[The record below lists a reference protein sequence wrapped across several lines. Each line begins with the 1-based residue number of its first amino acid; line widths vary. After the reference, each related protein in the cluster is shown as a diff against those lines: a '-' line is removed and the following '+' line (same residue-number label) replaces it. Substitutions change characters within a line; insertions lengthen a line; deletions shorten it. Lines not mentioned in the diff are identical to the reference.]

1 MSQINRSAL
10 MPFKQKD
17 IFNLVN
23 DVEAYP
29 DFLPWCSSAKILE
42 KAADQV
48 LAKLTLKKMG
58 VSYELVTRNRLS
70 PFNFIDIELVEG
82 PLQSLKGEWLFTE
95 LGDLGCKV
103 EMSLCF
109 ELKKQIIDRAIG
121 SILENAAENMVRLFS
136 SRAES
141 IFEEL

>member
-1 MSQINRSAL
+1 

-17 IFNLVN
+17 IFDLVN

-29 DFLPWCSSAKILE
+29 DFLPWCSSAKIIE
-42 KAADQV
+42 KSADYV
-48 LAKLTLKKMG
+48 LAKLTLKRVG
-58 VSYELVTRNRLS
+58 VSYDLVTRNRLS
-70 PFNFIDIELVEG
+70 PFDFIDIEFVEG
-82 PLQSLKGEWLFTE
+82 PLQSLNGRWAFIE

-103 EMSLCF
+103 EMSLSF
-109 ELKKQIIDRAIG
+109 ELKKQLIDKAMG

-141 IFEEL
+141 VFEEL

>member
-1 MSQINRSAL
+1 

-17 IFNLVN
+17 IFDLVN

-29 DFLPWCSSAKILE
+29 DFLPWCSSAKIIE
-42 KAADQV
+42 KSADYV
-48 LAKLTLKKMG
+48 LAKLTLKRVG
-58 VSYELVTRNRLS
+58 VSYDLVTRNRLS
-70 PFNFIDIELVEG
+70 PFDFIDIEFVEG
-82 PLQSLKGEWLFTE
+82 PLQSLSGRWAFIE

-103 EMSLCF
+103 EMSLSF
-109 ELKKQIIDRAIG
+109 ELKKQLIDKAMG

-141 IFEEL
+141 VFEEL

>member
-1 MSQINRSAL
+1 

-29 DFLPWCSSAKILE
+29 DFLPWCSSAKIIE
-42 KAADQV
+42 KSSDCV
-48 LAKLTLKKMG
+48 LAKLTLKRVG
-58 VSYELVTRNRLS
+58 VSYDLVTRNRLS
-70 PFNFIDIELVEG
+70 PFDFIDIEFVEG
-82 PLQSLKGEWLFTE
+82 PLQSLNGRWAFTE

-103 EMSLCF
+103 EMSLRF
-109 ELKKQIIDRAIG
+109 ELKKQLIDKAMG

-141 IFEEL
+141 IFKEL